1 MRLDVLLLF
10 STALGL
16 ARAAIFTNTHFV
28 GITAGQ
34 PFDTTFTKADGPVT
48 IELMSGDMYDLKLI
62 QTLAT
67 DVSGEHFSW
76 VPTGELC
83 VNYYSLRITD
93 KSGIPNYS
101 ASFPL
106 TLDHKFTADG
116 DCSQGAVSPATMAA
130 LALALRDDMEISTGL
145 MPSTTMLFQ
154 TKTLLRD
161 GTTSINTRA
170 IFVPATATRTHARP
184 DEMSNTKNENV
195 SASTQVALPND
206 GHELALASGGVM
218 GFALGIG
225 LFGLLA

>member
-1 MRLDVLLLF
+1 MRLDVLLLTG
-10 STALGL
+10 TALGL
-16 ARAAIFTNTHFV
+16 ARAAIFTNIHFV

-34 PFDTTFTKADGPVT
+34 PFDITFTKADGPVT
-48 IELMSGDMYDLKLI
+48 IELMSGDMYNLQLI

-116 DCSQGAVSPATMAA
+116 DCSQGAVSPVTGPA

-145 MPSTTMLFQ
+145 MSSDTVLLQ
-154 TKTLLRD
+154 TKTLLWE
-161 GTTSINTRA
+161 GSTFISTRA
-170 IFVPATATRTHARP
+170 VVMPATATRTRSSSP
-184 DEMSNTKNENV
+184 S
-195 SASTQVALPND
+195 
-206 GHELALASGGVM
+206 
-218 GFALGIG
+218 
-225 LFGLLA
+225 